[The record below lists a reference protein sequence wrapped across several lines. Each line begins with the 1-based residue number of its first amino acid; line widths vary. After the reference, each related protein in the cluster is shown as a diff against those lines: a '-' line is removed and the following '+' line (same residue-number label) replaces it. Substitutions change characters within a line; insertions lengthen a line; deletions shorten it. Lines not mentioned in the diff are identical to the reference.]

1 MKKNNKIKAYKFGLI
16 AEFFARLYLRIKLY
30 KIIAQRY
37 RSPFGEI
44 DIIAKKNKQ
53 IIFIEVKARDNISLM
68 DFISKRQQNRINRA
82 AEFFLLQNP
91 KYQNYNIRFDA
102 IIMSKYFWPNHFT
115 CYW

>member
-16 AEFFARLYLRIKLY
+16 AEFIARLYLRIKLY
-30 KIIAQRY
+30 KIISQRY

-53 IIFIEVKARDNISLM
+53 IIFIEVKARGDISLM

-82 AEFFLLQNP
+82 AEFFFLQNP
-91 KYQNYNIRFDA
+91 KYQNYNIRFDS
-102 IIMSKYFWPNHFT
+102 IIMSKYFWPNHFIS
-115 CYW
+115 YW